1 MSTPNFIINKFS
13 HVLNNNNI
21 LSLKTNKISSEKNS
35 DAKLNEND
43 EIDNL
48 NSEIKKKIQIIKN
61 Y

>member
-13 HVLNNNNI
+13 HALNNNNI

-48 NSEIKKKIQIIKN
+48 NSEIKKKNIIIKN